1 MNRRRLKVST
11 AEGWLLSRWQA
22 ERFGVQD
29 VRVEPVQSKD
39 IGRFVVPA
47 LGVTAAV
54 ILAGADMSPSP
65 QNRGPTPT
73 HC

>member
-1 MNRRRLKVST
+1 MFKPKHLAEIRL
-11 AEGWLLSRWQA
+11 WLHRQA

-54 ILAGADMSPSP
+54 ILAGADMSPSSP
-65 QNRGPTPT
+65 SVVTPPRP
-73 HC
+73 C